1 MKYKDELI
9 RSMEFLAQDQRTIF
23 IGQSVKFS
31 GNAIFNTLESIDD
44 SKKIETPVFEDVQ
57 MGLSTGLALNG
68 FVPITCYPR
77 FDFLICASN
86 QLVNHLD
93 KIEYMSKGTMRPRV
107 IIRTSIGPKIPLD
120 GGPQHTADYTDV
132 FEKML
137 TNINVVSLQEPEDI
151 FRAYNEELL
160 GEDAGLVHGDVLH
173 DSVVGVPTPLWV
185 VNSGCHPAIRRQRR
199 EQSILAE

>member
-31 GNAIFNTLESIDD
+31 GNAIFNTLETIDD
-44 SKKIETPVFEDVQ
+44 SRKIETPVFEDVQ

-93 KIEYMSKGTMRPRV
+93 KIEYMSKGEMRPRV
-107 IIRTSIGPKIPLD
+107 IIRTSIGPKTPLD
-120 GGPQHTADYTDV
+120 GGPQHTADYTSV

-137 TNINVVSLQEPEDI
+137 TNINVVSLEEPEDI
-151 FRAYNEELL
+151 YPAYEKALL
-160 GEDAGLVHGDVLH
+160 GEDFHATLLIENGGFYNDK
-173 DSVVGVPTPLWV
+173 
-185 VNSGCHPAIRRQRR
+185 
-199 EQSILAE
+199 

>member
-1 MKYKDELI
+1 MNMKEIILIMAQEIGSFFKINMKYKDELI
-9 RSMEFLAQDQRTIF
+9 RAMEFLAQDQRTIF

-68 FVPITCYPR
+68 FVPITCFPR

-93 KIEYMSKGTMRPRV
+93 KIEYMSKGTMKPRV
-107 IIRTSIGPKIPLD
+107 IIRTSIGPKTPLD
-120 GGPQHTADYTDV
+120 GGPQHTADYTDA
-132 FEKML
+132 FKKML
-137 TNINVVSLQEPEDI
+137 TNTNVVSLEEPEDI
-151 FRAYNEELL
+151 FPAYEEALL
-160 GEDAGLVHGDVLH
+160 GNDFHATVLIENGGFYN
-173 DSVVGVPTPLWV
+173 DK
-185 VNSGCHPAIRRQRR
+185 
-199 EQSILAE
+199 

>member
-9 RSMEFLAQDQRTIF
+9 RSMEFLAQDERTIF
-23 IGQSVKFS
+23 LGQSVKFS

-44 SKKIETPVFEDVQ
+44 SKKIETPVFEEVQ

-77 FDFLICASN
+77 FDFLILACN

-107 IIRTSIGPKIPLD
+107 IIRTSIGPKMPLD
-120 GGPQHTADYTDV
+120 GGPQHTANYTQPFKD
-132 FEKML
+132 ML
-137 TNINVVSLQEPEDI
+137 TNTNVVSLNEPEEI
-151 FRAYNEELL
+151 FPAFEEALFGDEFHSTLLIENGAYYN
-160 GEDAGLVHGDVLH
+160 DK
-173 DSVVGVPTPLWV
+173 
-185 VNSGCHPAIRRQRR
+185 
-199 EQSILAE
+199 

>member
-44 SKKIETPVFEDVQ
+44 SKKIETPVIEDIQ
-57 MGLSTGLALNG
+57 MGFSSGLALNG

-77 FDFLICASN
+77 FDFIICASN

-137 TNINVVSLQEPEDI
+137 TNIKVGSLEEPKDI
-151 FRAYNEELL
+151 FPAYEEALFGDDFHATLL
-160 GEDAGLVHGDVLH
+160 IENGSFYNDK
-173 DSVVGVPTPLWV
+173 
-185 VNSGCHPAIRRQRR
+185 
-199 EQSILAE
+199 